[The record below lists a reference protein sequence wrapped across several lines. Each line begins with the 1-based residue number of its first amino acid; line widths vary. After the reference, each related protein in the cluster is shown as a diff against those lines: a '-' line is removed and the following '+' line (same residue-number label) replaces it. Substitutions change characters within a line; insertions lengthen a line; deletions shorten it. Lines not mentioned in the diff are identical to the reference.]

1 MFECASAYPTV
12 QRGGIRAVAMAT
24 PKITEAMVP
33 FLVRAII
40 KAKPPKKAINT
51 SRISGLTRAKSSL
64 DSSRSGKRAKKRN
77 AVSTLSNTMTPKLT
91 KERRNVA
98 RSLIAK
104 ETPTPRTGPIKGA
117 INIAP
122 MTTAVEL
129 AFKPMEARK
138 IEQINT
144 QAVAPRKE
152 ISSCMA

>member
-1 MFECASAYPTV
+1 
-12 QRGGIRAVAMAT
+12 
-24 PKITEAMVP
+24 
-33 FLVRAII
+33 
-40 KAKPPKKAINT
+40 
-51 SRISGLTRAKSSL
+51 
-64 DSSRSGKRAKKRN
+64 
-77 AVSTLSNTMTPKLT
+77 MTPKLT

-129 AFKPMEARK
+129 AFNPIEARK